1 MSKVSLDTNVLVCAV
16 DSRDKA
22 RRRHALAAIEVTFG
36 LERIL
41 TLQALSEFYFVST
54 TKVGVSASAARIQ
67 LTDWQALFPVVTAK
81 PATLLRA
88 IDVHGARKLSF
99 WDALLIVTC
108 TEGGV
113 TVLLTEDLQDEQVIE
128 GVRCVN
134 PFTRTAAQLTKLIRS
149 PVTLSRS

>member
-1 MSKVSLDTNVLVCAV
+1 MSKVSLDTNVLVYAV

-22 RRRHALAAIEVTFG
+22 RRQHALAAIEATFG

-41 TLQALSEFYFVST
+41 TLQALSEFYFIST
-54 TKVGVSASAARIQ
+54 TKAGVPASAARAQ

-81 PATLLRA
+81 PATLPRA

-108 TEGGV
+108 AEAGV
-113 TVLLTEDLQDEQVIE
+113 TVLLTEDLQDGQVIE

-134 PFTRTAAQLTKLIRS
+134 PFARTVAQLAKLLRAS
-149 PVTLSRS
+149 